1 MQEHFV
7 TCSDIRIKGGG
18 GNVGQK
24 GRIIIDLMYMQ
35 AYVFIQGIEIND
47 YIINPIIPFQENA
60 RRHTNM
66 PTTKENGAATQ
77 TKIAMIRR

>member
-7 TCSDIRIKGGG
+7 TCSDIRIKGGV

-24 GRIIIDLMYMQ
+24 GRIIIDLMNMQ
-35 AYVFIQGIEIND
+35 GYNIQSIEINA
-47 YIINPIIPFQENA
+47 YINNQIIPFQENA

-77 TKIAMIRR
+77 TKIAMISR